1 MNKTRYKGMILGE
14 EVVISGTKGE
24 THMDAVFEIVNKQ
37 LKELAHINENL
48 TREQMLT
55 LMAINAVSDQVTM
68 QAEMDAEK

>member
-37 LKELAHINENL
+37 LKELAHMNENL